1 MSYTRNI
8 KIKNEVQTMLSE
20 KQDDFS
26 YETAGAF
33 HQIAT
38 VVEDNYHSE
47 TCMFP
52 DEILWALRDGGKEDL
67 ADELEESWKN
77 VSLYSSLDSGD
88 ELMQDLANKVGYI
101 RSNADY
107 LIFRLQYLDTTD
119 KLYTIRANLIANIEK
134 VNDVLKHVYTNDI
147 RARIKASL
155 QTLHGIY
162 DVLNNS
168 IISPV
173 LALEGEIVKI
183 QESFNHAPSNLPDK
197 YRSAVETISEGL
209 GGVYNDMVIA
219 VTASKNTP
227 SEDDFQKGIYS
238 DVFFATYSNAS
249 PTIQG
254 VKQSGLTVCSD
265 IQNIS
270 DRIKRLLAGESSV
283 YDFAGTLVKAN
294 YDEVMVSYRNQAKEL
309 EPLLHSAK
317 KELQRLEAEREE
329 KKDSKLDEGIEA
341 INLLVRQL
349 NSILEMA
356 EKCPYHY
363 LNNLTALKDNLT
375 VASKE
380 LLEQGIV

>member
-1 MSYTRNI
+1 
-8 KIKNEVQTMLSE
+8 MLSE
-20 KQDDFS
+20 KQRDFT

-38 VVEDNYHSE
+38 VVDDNYHSE

-77 VSLYSSLDSGD
+77 VSLYSSLDSGVD
-88 ELMQDLANKVGYI
+88 LIQDLANKVTYI

-134 VNDVLKHVYTNDI
+134 VNDILKHVYTSDTK
-147 RARIKASL
+147 ARIMGSL
-155 QTLHGIY
+155 QTLYGIY

-168 IISPV
+168 IISPA

-183 QESFNHAPSNLPDK
+183 QESFNHAPANLPEK
-197 YRSAVETISEGL
+197 HRTTVETISEGF
-209 GGVYNDMVIA
+209 GSVYNDMVIA

-227 SEDDFQKGIYS
+227 SEDDLQKEIYS
-238 DVFFATYSNAS
+238 DVFFVTYSNTS
-249 PTIQG
+249 STIQG
-254 VKQSGLTVCSD
+254 VRQTGLTVCSD
-265 IQNIS
+265 IQVLCE
-270 DRIKRLLAGESSV
+270 RIKRLLDGESSV

-294 YDEVMVSYRNQAKEL
+294 YDEVMVSYRKQAKEL

-317 KELQRLEAEREE
+317 KELQRLESEGEE
-329 KKDSKLDEGIEA
+329 KKDNKLDEGIET
-341 INLLVRQL
+341 INLLVHQL

-356 EKCPYHY
+356 EKCSYQY
-363 LNNLTALKDNLT
+363 LKDLSSLECVIA
-375 VASKE
+375 VAGRE
-380 LLEQGIV
+380 LIAQGIV